1 MLTIDLDKIKIKDGH
16 TILDLGCGK
25 GRHVHKLYYYKKCHV
40 IGLDL
45 SFDDLKVTYQG
56 FETYPDITNDPNRH
70 FNLMVG
76 NALSLPF
83 NDESFD
89 QIICSEVLEHIPD
102 YKKVISEIYRVAK
115 KNAYIGISVPNR
127 LPEKICWYLSDEYHN
142 EPGGHIH
149 IFKNKKLINNF
160 KEKNFYYL
168 SKSFRHGLHSPYWWL
183 KCYVGVKNE
192 KNFLVNLYKKFLE
205 WDILNR
211 PMITRIL
218 EKLFD
223 PIMGK
228 SVVLYFKKES
238 K

>member
-1 MLTIDLDKIKIKDGH
+1 MLTIDLDKIRIEDGH

-25 GRHVHKLYYYKKCHV
+25 GRHVHKLYYFKKCHV

-45 SFDDLKVTYQG
+45 SLDDLKVTYQG
-56 FETYPDITNDPNRH
+56 FETYPDITYDPKRN
-70 FNLMVG
+70 FDLMVG

-83 NDESFD
+83 RDETFD
-89 QIICSEVLEHIPD
+89 QIICSEVLEHIQD
-102 YKKVISEIYRVAK
+102 YKKVISEIHRVAK
-115 KNAYIGISVPNR
+115 QGAYIGISVPNR
-127 LPEKICWYLSDEYHN
+127 FPEKICWYLSDEYHN

-149 IFKNKKLINNF
+149 IFENKKLINNF

-168 SKSFRHGLHSPYWWL
+168 SKSFKHGLHSPYWWL

-205 WDILNR
+205 WDILSR

-218 EKLFD
+218 EKLLN

-228 SVVLYFKKES
+228 SVVLYFKKGL